1 MKYLRLVFASL
12 LLTAFLLTSCE
23 KNEDELVKETLP
35 ENFKVDVP
43 LSLTSKT
50 QQKSAKVTELS
61 GDEIYEHLRF
71 FIGVGEEAAELVQSI
86 IQSIR
91 QHNLG
96 QAMSF
101 SYVSDDDGR
110 TKNAVIIENSEFDG
124 QTWQYELTVTD
135 AESEADEDG
144 GYAMQVFW
152 NNSPVQGIAIL
163 YPKNINRTESE
174 EGWSKAMFRI
184 DYSEAGEYGYEK
196 SMIVYI
202 SDLPTPE
209 AEVFAISSMKMF
221 VGKNGDVVDVYGN
234 SAHPNAVLFESEAGF
249 DWAFAAAGNDKSGL
263 GTAEVG
269 LPPYL
274 LDESSREVLLG
285 DYSIHNVYTN
295 LIQTWYFEETG
306 TEIDELT
313 LAAYLENAEAPG
325 FFNQNGFV
333 GSGTAP
339 SDNFNELS
347 ESIQNLTPYN
357 PLSVA
362 NLKVTFKRTE
372 ETAK

>member
-1 MKYLRLVFASL
+1 MKYLRLVFASF
-12 LLTAFLLTSCE
+12 LLTAFLLTSCD
-23 KNEDELVKETLP
+23 KKEDELVQDTLP
-35 ENFKVDVP
+35 ETFKVDVP
-43 LSLTSKT
+43 SSLTSKT

-61 GDEIYEHLRF
+61 GDAIYAHLRL
-71 FIGVGEEAAELVQSI
+71 FIGVGEEAAELVQEI

-101 SYVSDDDGR
+101 SYVSDEDGR
-110 TKNAVIIENSEFDG
+110 TKNVVIIENSEFDG

-152 NNSPVQGIAIL
+152 NNNPVQGIAIL
-163 YPKNINRTESE
+163 KPKNINRIGGD

-196 SMIVYI
+196 SMIVSI
-202 SDLPTPE
+202 SDLLTPE
-209 AEVFAISSMKMF
+209 AMVFAISSMKMF

-234 SAHPNAVLFESEAGF
+234 SAHPNAVFFESEAGF
-249 DWAFAAAGNDKSGL
+249 DWAFVAAGNDKSRL

-269 LPPYL
+269 LPPYF

-295 LIQTWYFEETG
+295 LIETWFFEEYG
-306 TEIDELT
+306 TEIDDIT
-313 LAAYLENAEAPG
+313 LAAYLENTEAPG

-339 SDNFNELS
+339 SDDYSELT
-347 ESIQNLTPYN
+347 ESIQSLTPYN
-357 PLSVA
+357 PLSIA

>member
-12 LLTAFLLTSCE
+12 LLTALLLTSCE
-23 KNEDELVKETLP
+23 KNEDELVQDTLP

-43 LSLTSKT
+43 SSLTSKT
-50 QQKSAKVTELS
+50 QQKSAKVSELS

-71 FIGVGEEAAELVQSI
+71 FIGVGDEAAELVQAI

-110 TKNAVIIENSEFDG
+110 TKNVVITENSEFDG
-124 QTWQYELTVTD
+124 QTWQFELTVTD
-135 AESEADEDG
+135 AESETDEDG

-152 NNSPVQGIAIL
+152 NNNPVQGIAIL
-163 YPKNINRTESE
+163 KPRNINHNDAD
-174 EGWSKAMFRI
+174 GWSQGMFRI
-184 DYSEAGEYGYEK
+184 DYSEAGEYGYEQ

-202 SDLPTPE
+202 SGLPTPE
-209 AEVFAISSMKMF
+209 TDIFAISSMKMF
-221 VGKNGDVVDVYGN
+221 VGKNGDIVDVFGN
-234 SAHPNAVLFESEAGF
+234 TAHPNAVLFESEAGF
-249 DWAFAAAGNDKSGL
+249 DWAFAASGNDKSGL
-263 GTAEVG
+263 GTAEIG

-274 LDESSREVLLG
+274 LDENSREVLLG
-285 DYSIHNVYTN
+285 DYSILNVYTN
-295 LIQTWYFEETG
+295 LIQTWFFEEYG
-306 TEIDELT
+306 SYIDDIT

-339 SDNFNELS
+339 SDDFNELT

-362 NLKVTFKRTE
+362 NLKVSFKKAE
-372 ETAK
+372 ATAK

>member
-1 MKYLRLVFASL
+1 MKYLRLVFASF
-12 LLTAFLLTSCE
+12 LLTAFLLTSCD
-23 KNEDELVKETLP
+23 KKEDELVQDTLP

-43 LSLTSKT
+43 SSLTSKT
-50 QQKSAKVTELS
+50 QQKSAKVSELS

-71 FIGVGEEAAELVQSI
+71 FIGVGDEAAELVQEI

-110 TKNAVIIENSEFDG
+110 TKNVVIIENSEFDG

-135 AESEADEDG
+135 AESEAEGDG

-152 NNSPVQGIAIL
+152 NNNPVQGIAIL
-163 YPKNINRTESE
+163 KPENINRNDDD

-184 DYSEAGEYGYEK
+184 DYSEVGEYGYEK

-209 AEVFAISSMKMF
+209 TDIFAISSMKMF

-295 LIQTWYFEETG
+295 LIQTWFFEEYG
-306 TEIDELT
+306 TYIDDIT
-313 LAAYLENAEAPG
+313 LGAYLENAEAPG

-339 SDNFNELS
+339 SDDFSELT
-347 ESIQNLTPYN
+347 ESIQSLTPYN
-357 PLSVA
+357 PLSIA
-362 NLKVTFKRTE
+362 NLEVNFKKDE
-372 ETAK
+372 DSVK